1 MDASIDK
8 LLYDRVRESGRVAA
22 SVAPRVLAI
31 LPRLSNEKVDEL
43 SLSIDERRSEID
55 QLVLQVEE
63 IAGGSQVAALT
74 LRIAQLW
81 QDLAGLVARRRQ
93 QAIDKCPATLSLP
106 R

>member
-8 LLYDRVRESGRVAA
+8 LLYDRVRESGQVAA

-31 LPRLSNEKVDEL
+31 LPRLSTDKVDKL
-43 SLSIDERRSEID
+43 SLSIDRRRMEID
-55 QLVLQVEE
+55 QLLLQVEE
-63 IAGGSQVAALT
+63 IAGGSQVATLT

-93 QAIDKCPATLSLP
+93 QAIDKCPVTLSLP

>member
-1 MDASIDK
+1 M
-8 LLYDRVRESGRVAA
+8 
-22 SVAPRVLAI
+22 LAI
-31 LPRLSNEKVDEL
+31 LSRLSNEKVDEL

-63 IAGGSQVAALT
+63 IASGSQVATLT

-93 QAIDKCPATLSLP
+93 QAIDKCPVTLSLP

>member
-8 LLYDRVRESGRVAA
+8 FLYDRVRESGEIAA

-31 LPRLSNEKVDEL
+31 LPRLSTEKVDKL
-43 SLSIDERRSEID
+43 SLSIDKRRTEID

-63 IAGGSQVAALT
+63 IAGGSQVATLT

-93 QAIDKCPATLSLP
+93 MT
-106 R
+106 